1 MDKLNFFSTLKNL
14 NLGLKEQNPNL
25 LYSNFNIK
33 LDLDLILV
41 NKEHYSKALFVDGGI
56 NDALLNT
63 VDNHDNFRILIS
75 ETKGLGHY
83 FYSKPFNF
91 RHKLTDK
98 IFFSINIYPFCN
110 KYGFFLNNL
119 NKLFYCLE
127 RYNLKSSKSCMGL
140 IFLHPNRGGF
150 CCIYIGVFGFLPK
163 KHVEYLIPSIFSSYK
178 QKRYGKVNALLFS
191 KTFYSI
197 FFARIYWSFIT
208 KIRSLKFV
216 PKTLKLCNYNNHFR
230 KRKKRNQKILFKGL
244 LSKAKKRPRRRN
256 FSKKFFRIIFFV
268 QK

>member
-1 MDKLNFFSTLKNL
+1 MNKLNFLSTLK
-14 NLGLKEQNPNL
+14 KQKPNF
-25 LYSNFNIK
+25 LYLNFNIK

-41 NKEHYSKALFVDGGI
+41 NKEHYSKALFVDEGI
-56 NDALLNT
+56 TDALLNT

-127 RYNLKSSKSCMGL
+127 RYNSKSSKSCMGL
-140 IFLHPNRGGF
+140 IFLKPNRGGF
-150 CCIYIGVFGFLPK
+150 RCIYIGILGFLPK
-163 KHVEYLIPSIFSSYK
+163 KHLTYLIPLIFLSYK
-178 QKRYGKVNALLFS
+178 QKRYSNVNAILFS
-191 KTFYSI
+191 KNFYSI

-208 KIRSLKFV
+208 KIRSFNFV
-216 PKTLKLCNYNNHFR
+216 PSKTLKICNYNNYFR
-230 KRKKRNQKILFKGL
+230 KRKKRNQNILFKGL
-244 LSKAKKRPRRRN
+244 LNKAKKRPRRRKL
-256 FSKKFFRIIFFV
+256 SKKFFRIIFFV